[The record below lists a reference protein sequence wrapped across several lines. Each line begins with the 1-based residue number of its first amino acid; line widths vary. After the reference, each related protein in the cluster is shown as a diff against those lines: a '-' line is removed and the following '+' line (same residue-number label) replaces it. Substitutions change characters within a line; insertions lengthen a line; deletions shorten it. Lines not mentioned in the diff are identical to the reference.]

1 MAEDRILAGYRTV
14 DTVTPVQ
21 LYAGEKQ
28 VVTTQG
34 VVAAGQVLGLLNAQG
49 TTSKFPIVALVGGLM
64 VEYNPAGADGSEVPY
79 GVLPHALDTSATGYN
94 ANVDS
99 PVIVEAVLNYEALD
113 TAATYADLK
122 AAFAGAPT
130 AIVIQ
135 KLY

>member
-14 DTVTPVQ
+14 DSVAPVQ

-34 VVAAGQVLGLLNAQG
+34 VVSSGQVLGLLNAQG
-49 TTSKFPIVALVGGLM
+49 TTSKFPIVALVNGEL
-64 VEYNPAGADGSEVPY
+64 VEYDSAGAGAVAMPY

-94 ANVDS
+94 ADVDS
-99 PVIVEAVLNYEALD
+99 PVIIEGVLNYDALD
-113 TAATYADLK
+113 TTETYADLK
-122 AAFAGAPT
+122 EVFAVSPT
-130 AIVIQ
+130 GIVIQ